1 MLYSPTF
8 DATLA
13 ARCNMQHAHLR
24 PDILTTKTSMKPA
37 LARLWS
43 LLKIATARCS
53 MQFMK
58 LLPRSLHGKILL
70 GYIVLGGLFVL
81 LVFAALDQVRLLLS
95 RVDDEHHVTR
105 MHDVIRE
112 ARRLEKN
119 YLLFRKPSELKA
131 AVGKADEALA
141 LIARDR
147 DLMKRAAPGFA
158 LDELTEVLADWRD
171 LLDDRLQRRIRPG
184 DPISPLE
191 ERMAEVGKQVFEES
205 ERLSDQ
211 AREAMRRALSGQES
225 QLYTIMIAAVA
236 LVLVIGQLVTRR
248 VVAPLREVES
258 DLERVGTG
266 NQARLTPRERDDE
279 IAALVTAF
287 NRALGDLE
295 ERQLAVLRT
304 ARLASLGTM
313 LSGVAHE
320 LNNPLSNISLNA
332 QLLLEERDVCDPKQI
347 NGFVEQ
353 IDDQVQRAQ
362 RIVRTLLDFARDS
375 HFALVRQ
382 PLRPLVEETIALL
395 RAERPDAGD
404 AVHITL
410 PPELEVHADGQRMQ
424 QALLNLIRNA
434 LEACADAG
442 IAPRI
447 EVAARLREGGTE
459 ITVSD
464 NGPGVEPRNLP
475 RVFDP
480 FFTTKPVGK
489 GSGLGLFVV
498 HEIAA
503 EHGGKAG
510 IHNRPGGGT
519 TVSLWIPAEGDKA

>member
-1 MLYSPTF
+1 
-8 DATLA
+8 
-13 ARCNMQHAHLR
+13 MQR
-24 PDILTTKTSMKPA
+24 PVRGLPALSTKTRMNTDADTDSSP
-37 LARLWS
+37 
-43 LLKIATARCS
+43 LKFATQRFT

-81 LVFAALDQVRLLLS
+81 LVFAALEQVRNLLS
-95 RVDDEHHVTR
+95 HVDDEHKVTR
-105 MHDVIRE
+105 MHDVLRE

-119 YLLFRKPSELKA
+119 YLLFRKPSELKS

-141 LIARDR
+141 MLVGERA
-147 DLMKRAAPGFA
+147 LMQRAAPGFA
-158 LDELTEVLADWRD
+158 LDELEQTLTDWRD
-171 LLDDRLQRRIRPG
+171 LLDDRLQRRIKAT
-184 DPISPLE
+184 DPVSPLE
-191 ERMAEVGKQVFEES
+191 ERMEQVGKQAFEGS
-205 ERLSDQ
+205 EQLSDQ

-225 QLYTIMIAAVA
+225 QLYVIMLAAVV
-236 LVLVIGQLVTRR
+236 LVLGIGQLVTRR
-248 VVAPLREVES
+248 VVLPLREMES
-258 DLERVGTG
+258 DLARVGTG
-266 NQARLTPRERDDE
+266 NLARLTPRDRDDE
-279 IAALVTAF
+279 IAALVSAF

-332 QLLLEERDVCDPKQI
+332 QLLLEEPERADPAQLKA
-347 NGFVEQ
+347 FVEQ

-382 PLRPLVEETIALL
+382 PLRPLIDETIALL
-395 RAERPDAGD
+395 RAEQPDVGD
-404 AVHITL
+404 AVTVHVDPALGI
-410 PPELEVHADGQRMQ
+410 HADGQRLQ

-434 LEACADAG
+434 LEACHETATT
-442 IAPRI
+442 PRI
-447 EVAARLREGGTE
+447 VVSGLMRDGGTSIE
-459 ITVSD
+459 VSD
-464 NGPGVEPRNLP
+464 NGPGIASGDLP

-503 EHGGKAG
+503 EHGGRVSISHG
-510 IHNRPGGGT
+510 PDGGACV
-519 TVSLWIPAEGDKA
+519 TVWIPAEEDK

>member
-1 MLYSPTF
+1 
-8 DATLA
+8 
-13 ARCNMQHAHLR
+13 
-24 PDILTTKTSMKPA
+24 
-37 LARLWS
+37 
-43 LLKIATARCS
+43 

-81 LVFAALDQVRLLLS
+81 LVFAALDQVRHLLS

-105 MHDVIRE
+105 MHDVVRE

-131 AVGKADEALA
+131 AVGKAEEALA
-141 LIARDR
+141 LMRRDR
-147 DLMKRAAPGFA
+147 ALMQRAAPGFS
-158 LDELTEVLADWRD
+158 LDELEQSLADWRD

-191 ERMAEVGKQVFEES
+191 ERMTEVGKQVFEES

-225 QLYTIMIAAVA
+225 QLYTIMIAAIA

-258 DLERVGTG
+258 DLMRVGTG
-266 NQARLTPRERDDE
+266 NQARLTPRDRDDE
-279 IAALVTAF
+279 IAALVGAF

-320 LNNPLSNISLNA
+320 LNNPLSNISLSA
-332 QLLLEERDVCDPKQI
+332 QLLQEETDSADPRRI
-347 NGFVEQ
+347 GGYVEQ

-375 HFALVRQ
+375 HFSRITQ
-382 PLRPLVEETIALL
+382 PLAPLVEETIALL
-395 RAERPDAGD
+395 SAEQPDAGD
-404 AVHITL
+404 AVALHIAPGL
-410 PPELEVHADGQRMQ
+410 LIYADGQRMQ
-424 QALLNLIRNA
+424 QALLNIIRNG
-434 LEACADAG
+434 LEACVDAG
-442 IAPRI
+442 VTPHITVRG
-447 EVAARLREGGTE
+447 AARDGGTE
-459 ITVSD
+459 VTVSD
-464 NGPGVEPRNLP
+464 NGPGIDAHNLQ

-510 IHNRPGGGT
+510 IHNRPEGGT
-519 TVSLWIPAEGDKA
+519 QVSLWIPAEESHS

>member
-1 MLYSPTF
+1 MKPT
-8 DATLA
+8 DAPFALPLKSATQ
-13 ARCNMQHAHLR
+13 RFNMQL
-24 PDILTTKTSMKPA
+24 
-37 LARLWS
+37 
-43 LLKIATARCS
+43 
-53 MQFMK
+53 MK

-81 LVFAALDQVRLLLS
+81 LVFAALEQVRDLLS
-95 RVDDEHHVTR
+95 HVDDEYKVTR
-105 MHDVIRE
+105 MHDVVRE

-131 AVGKADEALA
+131 AVSKAEEALA
-141 LIARDR
+141 MIGRDR
-147 DLMKRAAPGFA
+147 PLMQRAAPGFA
-158 LDELTEVLADWRD
+158 LDELEQSLSDWRD
-171 LLDDRLQRRIRPG
+171 LLDDRLQRRIKPT

-191 ERMAEVGKQVFEES
+191 ERMEAVGKQVFDSS

-211 AREAMRRALSGQES
+211 AREAMRSALTGQES
-225 QLYTIMIAAVA
+225 RLYVIMFAAIV
-236 LVLVIGQLVTRR
+236 LVLGIGQLVTRR
-248 VVAPLREVES
+248 VVVPLREVES
-258 DLERVGTG
+258 DLARVGTG
-266 NQARLTPRERDDE
+266 NLARLTPRDHDDE
-279 IAALVTAF
+279 IAALVDAF

-332 QLLLEERDVCDPKQI
+332 QLLLEEPERGDAAPL
-347 NGFVEQ
+347 NAFVEQ

-362 RIVRTLLDFARDS
+362 RIVRTLLAFARDS

-395 RAERPDAGD
+395 RAEQPDAGD
-404 AVHITL
+404 AVTLHID
-410 PPELEVHADGQRMQ
+410 PALEIHADGQRIQ

-434 LEACADAG
+434 LEACDETATTPHIVVSGSQRDS
-442 IAPRI
+442 
-447 EVAARLREGGTE
+447 GTA
-459 ITVSD
+459 IDVCD
-464 NGPGVEPRNLP
+464 NGPGIAPGNLQ

-503 EHGGKAG
+503 EHGGRVSIA
-510 IHNRPGGGT
+510 REPDGGACV
-519 TVSLWIPAEGDKA
+519 TVWIPAEEAS

>member
-1 MLYSPTF
+1 MQRASSRPFVESPETRMKP
-8 DATLA
+8 DA
-13 ARCNMQHAHLR
+13 AHLW
-24 PDILTTKTSMKPA
+24 SM
-37 LARLWS
+37 
-43 LLKIATARCS
+43 LKFATQRCS

-58 LLPRSLHGKILL
+58 LLPRSLHAKILL
-70 GYIVLGGLFVL
+70 GYIVVGGLFVM
-81 LVFAALDQVRLLLS
+81 LVFAALEQVRNLLS

-105 MHDVIRE
+105 MHDVVRE

-119 YLLFRKPSELKA
+119 YLLFRKPSELKS
-131 AVGKADEALA
+131 AVGKTDEALS
-141 LIARDR
+141 LIERDR
-147 DLMKRAAPGFA
+147 SLMQRAAPGFP
-158 LDELTEVLADWRD
+158 LEELEQSLSDWRD

-191 ERMAEVGKQVFEES
+191 ERMTDVGKQAFEQS

-225 QLYTIMIAAVA
+225 QLYTIMIAAIV
-236 LVLVIGQLVTRR
+236 LVLGIGQLVTRR

-258 DLERVGTG
+258 DLARVGTG
-266 NQARLTPRERDDE
+266 NLARLTPRDRDDE
-279 IAALVTAF
+279 IAALVGAF

-332 QLLLEERDVCDPKQI
+332 QLLLEEHERPDPTQL
-347 NGFVEQ
+347 NAFVEQ

-375 HFALVRQ
+375 HFALLAQ

-395 RAERPDAGD
+395 RAEQPGAGD
-404 AVHITL
+404 AVSVRIA
-410 PPELEVHADGQRMQ
+410 PELNIHADGQRMQ

-434 LEACADAG
+434 LEACAETKT
-442 IAPRI
+442 PPKI
-447 EVAARLREGGTE
+447 EVSASVKDNA
-459 ITVSD
+459 TVIKVCD
-464 NGPGVEPRNLP
+464 NGPGIDPGNMP

-503 EHGGKAG
+503 EHGGKVSIDNG
-510 IHNRPGGGT
+510 PDGGT
-519 TVSLWIPAEGDKA
+519 CVSLWIPAEEEA

>member
-1 MLYSPTF
+1 
-8 DATLA
+8 
-13 ARCNMQHAHLR
+13 
-24 PDILTTKTSMKPA
+24 
-37 LARLWS
+37 
-43 LLKIATARCS
+43 
-53 MQFMK
+53 MK

-81 LVFAALDQVRLLLS
+81 LVFAALDQVRHLLS

-105 MHDVIRE
+105 MHDVVRE

-131 AVGKADEALA
+131 AVGKAEEALA
-141 LIARDR
+141 LMRRDR
-147 DLMKRAAPGFA
+147 ALMQRAAPGFS
-158 LDELTEVLADWRD
+158 LDELEQSLADWRD

-191 ERMAEVGKQVFEES
+191 ERMTEVGKQVFEES

-225 QLYTIMIAAVA
+225 QLYTIMIAAIA

-258 DLERVGTG
+258 DLVRVGTG
-266 NQARLTPRERDDE
+266 NQARLTPRDRDDE
-279 IAALVTAF
+279 IAALVSAF

-320 LNNPLSNISLNA
+320 LNNPLSNISLSA
-332 QLLLEERDVCDPKQI
+332 QLLQEETESADPRRV
-347 NGFVEQ
+347 GGYVEQ

-375 HFALVRQ
+375 HFARITQ
-382 PLRPLVEETIALL
+382 PLAPLVEETIALL
-395 RAERPDAGD
+395 SAEQPDAGE
-404 AVHITL
+404 AVMLRVEPGLMIY
-410 PPELEVHADGQRMQ
+410 ADGQRMQ
-424 QALLNLIRNA
+424 QALLNIIRNA
-434 LEACADAG
+434 LEACIDAG
-442 IAPRI
+442 LTPHITVRGLM
-447 EVAARLREGGTE
+447 RDGGTE
-459 ITVSD
+459 VTVSD
-464 NGPGVEPRNLP
+464 NGPGIDTRNLQ

-510 IHNRPGGGT
+510 IHNRPEGGT
-519 TVSLWIPAEGDKA
+519 QVSLWIPAEETHS

>member
-1 MLYSPTF
+1 
-8 DATLA
+8 
-13 ARCNMQHAHLR
+13 
-24 PDILTTKTSMKPA
+24 MKQA
-37 LARLWS
+37 LAHMWS
-43 LLKIATARCS
+43 LLKFATRRCS

-70 GYIVLGGLFVL
+70 GYIVLGALFVL
-81 LVFAALDQVRLLLS
+81 LVFAALEQVRLLLS
-95 RVDDEHHVTR
+95 RVNDEHHVTR
-105 MHDVIRE
+105 MHDVVRE

-119 YLLFRKPSELKA
+119 YLLFRKPSELKS
-131 AVGKADEALA
+131 AVGKAEEALT

-147 DLMKRAAPGFA
+147 ALMQRAAPGFA
-158 LDELTEVLADWRD
+158 LEELEQSLHDWRD
-171 LLDDRLQRRIRPG
+171 LLDDRLQRRIRPT

-191 ERMAEVGKQVFEES
+191 ERMTEVGKQAFEES

-258 DLERVGTG
+258 DLARIGTG
-266 NQARLTPRERDDE
+266 NLARLTPRDRDDE
-279 IAALVTAF
+279 IAALVAAF

-332 QLLLEERDVCDPKQI
+332 QLLLEERDVCDPAQI

-375 HFALVRQ
+375 RFALVRQ
-382 PLRPLVEETIALL
+382 PLRPLVEETVALL
-395 RAERPDAGD
+395 RAERPDAAD
-404 AVHITL
+404 AVTL
-410 PPELEVHADGQRMQ
+410 QIAPELHIHADGQRIQ

-434 LEACADAG
+434 LEACVEAG
-442 IAPRI
+442 IAPHITVRGS
-447 EVAARLREGGTE
+447 ARDGGTE
-459 ITVSD
+459 ISVCD
-464 NGPGVEPRNLP
+464 NGPGIEPRNLP

-510 IHNRPGGGT
+510 IHNEPDGGT
-519 TVSLWIPAEGDKA
+519 CVTLWIPAEEKA

>member
-1 MLYSPTF
+1 MQRAMPRMAAYPAVTRMDTQPYRRGLALKF
-8 DATLA
+8 ATQ
-13 ARCNMQHAHLR
+13 RFN
-24 PDILTTKTSMKPA
+24 
-37 LARLWS
+37 
-43 LLKIATARCS
+43 

-70 GYIVLGGLFVL
+70 GYIVLGALFVL
-81 LVFAALDQVRLLLS
+81 LVFAALDQVRNLLS
-95 RVDDEHHVTR
+95 RVDDENHVTR
-105 MHDVIRE
+105 MHDVVRE

-131 AVGKADEALA
+131 AVGKAEEALA
-141 LIARDR
+141 LITRDR
-147 DLMKRAAPGFA
+147 DLMLRAAPGFA
-158 LDELTEVLADWRD
+158 LDDLLQSLSDWRD
-171 LLDDRLQRRIRPG
+171 LLDDRLQRRIRPT

-191 ERMAEVGKQVFEES
+191 ERMTEVGKQAFEES

-225 QLYTIMIAAVA
+225 QLYVIMIAAVL
-236 LVLVIGQLVTRR
+236 LVLGIGQLVTQR

-258 DLERVGTG
+258 DLARVGTG
-266 NQARLTPRERDDE
+266 NLARLTPRDRDDE

-332 QLLLEERDVCDPKQI
+332 QLLLEEPDRGDAAQLHT
-347 NGFVEQ
+347 FVEQ
-353 IDDQVQRAQ
+353 IDEQVQRAQ
-362 RIVRTLLDFARDS
+362 RIIRTLLDFARDS
-375 HFALVRQ
+375 HFAVTRQ
-382 PLRPLVEETIALL
+382 PVRPLVEETIALL
-395 RAERPDAGD
+395 RAEQPDVGD
-404 AVHITL
+404 AVTL
-410 PPELEVHADGQRMQ
+410 VMHDDLQVDADGQRMQ

-434 LEACADAG
+434 LEACKETTRTPHITVSGAMRD
-442 IAPRI
+442 
-447 EVAARLREGGTE
+447 GGTE
-459 ITVSD
+459 IRVCD
-464 NGPGVEPRNLP
+464 NGPGIAAGNLA

-498 HEIAA
+498 HEIVA
-503 EHGGKAG
+503 EHGGRVSITRDAE
-510 IHNRPGGGT
+510 GGACV
-519 TVSLWIPAEGDKA
+519 TVWIPAEDKT